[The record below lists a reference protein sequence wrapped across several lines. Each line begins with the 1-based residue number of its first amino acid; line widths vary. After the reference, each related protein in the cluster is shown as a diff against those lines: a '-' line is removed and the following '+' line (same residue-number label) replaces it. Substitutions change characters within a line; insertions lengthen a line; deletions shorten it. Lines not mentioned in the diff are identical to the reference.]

1 MSQPIPEPSYL
12 GDLNDRQREAAQA
25 TEGPLLILA
34 GAGAGKTKTL
44 TYRILHLIR
53 KGVSPRA
60 ILAITFTNKAA
71 REMRDRVH
79 ALLSADPAGSL
90 AARDGLPFVSTFH
103 SLGVHL
109 IREEFAAAGVSKR
122 FTILDRSESKSAVR
136 GAMADLGYDPKA
148 HDPAKILAAISR
160 AKGDM
165 LNPDSYAEAE
175 RGKSRLAPVVVPI
188 WRRYEEILVKQ
199 KALDF
204 DDLLFRAVHLLE
216 KDSELRARWQSR
228 WQYVHVDEY
237 QDTNEVQYRLTK
249 ILAAKHRNLAVV
261 GDADQNI
268 YSWRGATIK
277 NILHFERD
285 YPEVKMVLLEQNYR
299 STQTILAAANAVIC
313 KNENRHD
320 KRLFTENGAGEKIV
334 SYGAGDEADEA
345 RWIAE
350 SCAELV
356 AAGTPASEIAVLYRA
371 NFLSRAIEEAMLR
384 QGVAYRVLGTRF
396 FERREVKDL
405 LSWISAAVSPDD
417 LASFRRASASPA
429 RGIGKVTLL
438 AALEGREAALAAGGR
453 QKIADFRHALEEIA
467 AVAARGRTS
476 ETVKFALSRSG
487 LEASIKAEGPEG
499 EERLEN
505 VRELVSLA
513 TKYDSVPPEEAL
525 QKLLDDAAL
534 ASDADELESA
544 PDGVRLMTVHASK
557 GLEFDRVFV
566 AGLEQGLFP
575 HEGFGEARDGE
586 EERRLFYV
594 ALTRARRRLYLSH
607 AAVRTVFGSRQVSLP
622 SEFLGDIAPE
632 LVEDT
637 GATDS
642 GVSSGIKSYF
652 IDF

>member
-1 MSQPIPEPSYL
+1 M
-12 GDLNDRQREAAQA
+12 
-25 TEGPLLILA
+25 
-34 GAGAGKTKTL
+34 
-44 TYRILHLIR
+44 
-53 KGVSPRA
+53 
-60 ILAITFTNKAA
+60 
-71 REMRDRVH
+71 
-79 ALLSADPAGSL
+79 
-90 AARDGLPFVSTFH
+90 
-103 SLGVHL
+103 
-109 IREEFAAAGVSKR
+109 
-122 FTILDRSESKSAVR
+122 
-136 GAMADLGYDPKA
+136 
-148 HDPAKILAAISR
+148 
-160 AKGDM
+160 
-165 LNPDSYAEAE
+165 
-175 RGKSRLAPVVVPI
+175 
-188 WRRYEEILVKQ
+188 
-199 KALDF
+199 
-204 DDLLFRAVHLLE
+204 
-216 KDSELRARWQSR
+216 
-228 WQYVHVDEY
+228 
-237 QDTNEVQYRLTK
+237 
-249 ILAAKHRNLAVV
+249 
-261 GDADQNI
+261 
-268 YSWRGATIK
+268 
-277 NILHFERD
+277 
-285 YPEVKMVLLEQNYR
+285 
-299 STQTILAAANAVIC
+299 
-313 KNENRHD
+313 
-320 KRLFTENGAGEKIV
+320 
-334 SYGAGDEADEA
+334 
-345 RWIAE
+345 
-350 SCAELV
+350 
-356 AAGTPASEIAVLYRA
+356 LYRA